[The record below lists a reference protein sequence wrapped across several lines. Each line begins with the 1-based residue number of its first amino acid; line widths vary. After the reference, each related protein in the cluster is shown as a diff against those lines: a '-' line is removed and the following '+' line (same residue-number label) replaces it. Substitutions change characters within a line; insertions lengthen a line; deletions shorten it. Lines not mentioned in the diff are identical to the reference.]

1 MNNRRKNTKFYKF
14 KGGKKTNINN
24 NKNDIII
31 K

>member
-14 KGGKKTNINN
+14 KGGEKTNINN